1 MVHLK
6 CGSRGR
12 YIGELDIYRS
22 KRGICYRL
30 RASKGRGEGGDK
42 ENGGER
48 DDRLGPSPTN
58 SMDEERKQEQG

>member
-6 CGSRGR
+6 WGSRGR
-12 YIGELDIYRS
+12 YIGELNIYRS

-30 RASKGRGEGGDK
+30 RASRRRGEGGDK